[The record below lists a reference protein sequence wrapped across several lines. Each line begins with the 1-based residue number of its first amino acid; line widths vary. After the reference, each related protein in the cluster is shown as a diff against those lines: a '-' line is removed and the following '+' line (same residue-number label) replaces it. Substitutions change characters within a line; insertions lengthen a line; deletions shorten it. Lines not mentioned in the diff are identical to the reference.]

1 MKTKRKPRTRI
12 NCLGKDGLGFK
23 KGIRNVLVV
32 SFCLIVSLTGIYAS
46 ENYISRTTLYSDVL
60 MAKAEYSIFIVDKSS
75 EQTVITGSVSDSQ
88 GPLPGASVVV
98 KGTTNGTQT
107 DFDGNF
113 TLSIESNDPVLVISY
128 VGYATQ
134 EITVGNQTSIDV
146 VLLEDTS
153 QLEEVVVLGY
163 TTKKKGEVTGSVST
177 VSADDISKTGS
188 KDLVKS
194 LAGKVSGLII
204 SDRGGTPGAND
215 ATLLIRGKST
225 LGNNSPLI
233 LIDGIP
239 ASSFANLAPQDIESL
254 TVLKDGAA
262 AIYGARAAN
271 GVILVTTKR
280 GKSGKA
286 KISLSTSYT
295 VSSFSATPSLMS
307 SEQYAI
313 YNNEIAERYGNDPI
327 YSQEDIAKYADGS
340 DPINYP
346 NTDWADE
353 TFAKSSPES
362 RTSLSISGGNDNV
375 NYFVSGDMIRQ
386 TGMYKSGDLKFDQD
400 QVRSN
405 LDIKIT
411 EDLKLGID
419 LSGRFGETLQPGIGT
434 SPIYKQIYNNA
445 PTEVGV
451 YPNGLIAW
459 GGENGLNPIIM
470 SSKES
475 GFDEK
480 IDTDL
485 RGKFTIDYNLHK
497 LVDGL
502 KFRGYAGVRRM
513 SYDQKSWYTPW
524 TVYSYNESTDDYVSQ
539 TGFSQDG
546 SENILTESF
555 WKYNELMLNATL
567 YYSKSINDKHNF
579 SGFVG
584 YEQTTSDQRNFW
596 VEKIGFPDSEHS
608 ELFAGDTD
616 GQTSDGTSYEWAR
629 VNYFGSLSYDYMK
642 KYYVDLTLRHDGS
655 SNFGPGNRFGTFPGI
670 ALSWAINRESFM
682 EDVSWI
688 NSLKLRSSWAKMGN
702 DRITGF
708 QYLTQYDYAGNVG
721 AKPNYYN
728 FGGEYYNGY
737 SSIGV
742 EAANEAITWE
752 SADMKNIGLNFI
764 LFDNRLS
771 GDLNYFYQKRED
783 ILVTRNAS
791 VPDYTGLTLPQE
803 NIGKVDN
810 YGWELELGWNDK
822 IGDLGYNFGF
832 NFTQAK
838 NEIVYMDEAENVAD
852 AIKQEGHPM
861 DSYLVYPT
869 NGIFQNQ
876 AQVDAEPVK
885 LDGTV
890 PGEPYYI
897 DTDGNGKI
905 DAGDRIRSYS
915 SNVPEI
921 QYGIYGGLN
930 VKNWN
935 FNFLFQ
941 GQAEAKMQVYFEG
954 IGALPDFMFDQ
965 RWTPENTNAK
975 FPRAFATGDAYSS
988 SLNGPDNFQGADI
1001 YLQDASYLR
1010 LKEVELGYTISK
1022 DVLKFGEAKLYVR
1035 GYNMLT
1041 LFSDIYDLG
1050 LDPEA
1055 EGYNSFRNST
1065 YPSLKSFTLGL
1076 NFNF

>member
-1 MKTKRKPRTRI
+1 MKKLRNLEELSNLQTKGSL
-12 NCLGKDGLGFK
+12 LGKWLFK
-23 KGIRNVLVV
+23 RAILVV
-32 SFCLIVSLTGIYAS
+32 FCLSVSLNQAFALNSKSVESVKKIELKLPTQEI
-46 ENYISRTTLYSDVL
+46 EISGV
-60 MAKAEYSIFIVDKSS
+60 
-75 EQTVITGSVSDSQ
+75 VSDLN
-88 GPLPGASVVV
+88 GPLPGVNVLV
-98 KGTTNGTQT
+98 KGTSNGALT

-113 TLSIESNDPVLVISY
+113 KITVNDTDAVLVFSY
-128 VGYATQ
+128 VGFKNQ
-134 EITVGNQTSIDV
+134 EVKVGNQT
-146 VLLEDTS
+146 VLTITLEPNTENLD
-153 QLEEVVVLGY
+153 EVIVLGY
-163 TTKKKGEVTGSVST
+163 TSRKKGDITGSVST
-177 VSADDISKTGS
+177 LKADNIAKSGS

-215 ATLLIRGKST
+215 VTLLIRGKST

-233 LIDGIP
+233 LIDGIA
-239 ASSFANLAPQDIESL
+239 ASTFSNLAPQDIESL

-280 GKSGKA
+280 GKEGKTR
-286 KISLSTSYT
+286 ISLSTSYT
-295 VSSFSATPSLMS
+295 ISSFSATPSLMS
-307 SEQYAI
+307 SEEYAI
-313 YNNEIAERYGNDPI
+313 YNNEIAERYGNEAI
-327 YSQEDIAKYADGS
+327 YSEADIAKYADGS

-353 TFAKSSPES
+353 TFSKTSPES
-362 RTSLSISGGNDNV
+362 RTSLSLSGGNKNV

-386 TGMYKSGDLKFDQD
+386 KGMYKSGALTFDQN
-400 QVRSN
+400 QIRSN

-411 EDLKLGID
+411 DDFKLGVD
-419 LSGRFGETLQPGIGT
+419 LSGRFGETSQPGVGT
-434 SPIYKQIYNNA
+434 SAIYKQIYNNS
-445 PTEVGV
+445 PTEVAV

-459 GGENGLNPIIM
+459 GGENGLNPVIM
-470 SSKES
+470 SSNES

-485 RGKFTIDYNLHK
+485 RGKFTIDYDFHK
-497 LVDGL
+497 LVEGL
-502 KFRGYAGVRRM
+502 KFKGYAGVRNM

-524 TVYSYNESTDDYVSQ
+524 TVYTYLEGTDEYVSQ
-539 TGFSQDG
+539 PGFSQDG
-546 SENILTESF
+546 NENMLTESF

-579 SGFVG
+579 SAFVG

-642 KYYVDLTLRHDGS
+642 KYYVDITLRHDGS
-655 SNFGPGNRFGTFPGI
+655 SNFGPENRFGTFPGL
-670 ALSWAINRESFM
+670 ALSWSINKESFM
-682 EDVSWI
+682 EDVSWV
-688 NSLKLRSSWAKMGN
+688 NSLKLRTSWAKMGN
-702 DRITGF
+702 DRINGF

-721 AKPNYYN
+721 AQPNYYN
-728 FGGEYYNGY
+728 FGGQYYNGY

-742 EAANEAITWE
+742 EAANEDITWE
-752 SADMKNIGLNFI
+752 SADMKNIGLNFT
-764 LFDNRLS
+764 LFDSRLT
-771 GDLNYFYQKRED
+771 GDVNYFYQERTD

-822 IGDLGYNFGF
+822 AGEVGYNFGF

-838 NEIVYMDEAENVAD
+838 NKVVYMDEAENVAD

-861 DSYLVYPT
+861 DSYLIYPT
-869 NGIFQNQ
+869 YGLFENQ
-876 AQVDAEPVK
+876 AELDAETAK

-890 PGEPYYI
+890 VGEPHYV

-921 QYGIYGGLN
+921 QYGVYGGLDY
-930 VKNWN
+930 KNWN
-935 FNFLFQ
+935 FSFLFQ
-941 GQAEAKMQVYFEG
+941 GQAKAEMQVYFEG
-954 IGALPDFMFDQ
+954 NGALPDFLYDQ
-965 RWTPENTNAK
+965 RWTPENTDARY
-975 FPRAFATGDAYSS
+975 PRAFATGDSYSS
-988 SLNGPDNFQGADI
+988 SLNGPDDFEGADI
-1001 YLQDASYLR
+1001 YLRDASYLR
-1010 LKEVELGYTISK
+1010 LKEVQLGYTISK
-1022 DVLKFGEAKLYVR
+1022 DVLRFGEAKIYVR

-1055 EGYNSFRNST
+1055 AGYNSFRSST
-1065 YPSLKSFTLGL
+1065 YPSLKSFTFGLDL
-1076 NFNF
+1076 NF